1 MHARWPAADKVD
13 ELLLRETDYLDDMS
27 HDFRVRIKKMMEL
40 KEKV

>member
-1 MHARWPAADKVD
+1 MHARWPVADKVD

-27 HDFRVRIKKMMEL
+27 HDFRVRIKKMLEL

>member
-1 MHARWPAADKVD
+1 MHARWPVPDKVD

-27 HDFRVRIKKMMEL
+27 HDFRVRIKKMIEL